1 MKDKL
6 EELLK
11 ELLKVVKVKAGESAE
26 EVLKIIKEYYQ
37 MLSLWKILKRLGI

>member
-1 MKDKL
+1 MNDKL

-26 EVLKIIKEYYQ
+26 EVLKIIKEH
-37 MLSLWKILKRLGI
+37 